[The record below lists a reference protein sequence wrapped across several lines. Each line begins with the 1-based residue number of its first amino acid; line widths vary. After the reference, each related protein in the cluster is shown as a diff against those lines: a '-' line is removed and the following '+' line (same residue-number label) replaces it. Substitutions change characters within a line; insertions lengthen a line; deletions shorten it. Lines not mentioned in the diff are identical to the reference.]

1 MSLQKARTYFKTHMK
16 NIGYTEHLDGFQDDN
31 LGEINL
37 NKAFH
42 IRVNSVEGGAINQL
56 DQRTTTN
63 IIMSTYYKGLRNA
76 DEANQ
81 TALKEVEKVLK
92 ECVNITNRTSDG
104 ILNVVFNRAEVRPV
118 SDTNAI
124 HCVIDY
130 DFDITIMIGVEED

>member
-1 MSLQKARTYFKTHMK
+1 MSLEKSRSYFKTRFR
-16 NIGYTEHLDGFQDDN
+16 NLGYVEHLDGFQDEN

-37 NKAFH
+37 NKSFH
-42 IRVNSVEGGAINQL
+42 VRAQSINGATINQL
-56 DQRTTTN
+56 DQRTDTTV
-63 IIMSTYYKGLRNA
+63 IVSTYYKGLRNA

-81 TALKEVEKVLK
+81 IALKEVEKVLK

-104 ILNVVFNRAEVRPV
+104 VLNVVFNRADIRPV

-130 DFDITIMIGVEED
+130 EFEVTIMIGVEED

>member
-1 MSLQKARTYFKTHMK
+1 MSLQKARSYFKTHLK
-16 NIGYTEHLDGFQDDN
+16 ALGYTEHLDGFQDEN

-42 IRVNSVEGGAINQL
+42 VRALSISGGSINQL
-56 DQRTTTN
+56 DQRTDTV
-63 IIMSTYYKGLRNA
+63 IVVSTYYKGLRNA

-104 ILNVVFNRAEVRPV
+104 VLNVVFNRADIRPV

-130 DFDITIMIGVEED
+130 EFEVSIMIGVEED